1 MRSDSSR
8 RPGGSPW
15 MVSSSPCS
23 ESSKVRRWRPGT
35 PTFGVRRIT
44 HAILRWAHARFV
56 TVGKTPRLR
65 SPFGL
70 QHYFDVRL
78 ALAREQADRDA
89 RVLAAEQEVEA
100 TGADAEAAHDQP
112 VEEMRQPRLA
122 QAHGFARRVD
132 LQAQAGL
139 NQGDRRA
146 RGPCLRRA
154 RDRVEGRGLAALALE
169 AAEQLG

>member
-1 MRSDSSR
+1 
-8 RPGGSPW
+8 

-44 HAILRWAHARFV
+44 HAILRWAHARLV
-56 TVGKTPRLR
+56 PVGKIPRMR
-65 SPFGL
+65 SPVGL
-70 QHYFDVRL
+70 KHYFDVRL

-100 TGADAEAAHDQP
+100 AGADAKAAHDQP

-122 QAHGFARRVD
+122 QAHRLGRGVD
-132 LQAQAGL
+132 LEAQAGL
-139 NQGDRRA
+139 DQGD
-146 RGPCLRRA
+146 
-154 RDRVEGRGLAALALE
+154 
-169 AAEQLG
+169 